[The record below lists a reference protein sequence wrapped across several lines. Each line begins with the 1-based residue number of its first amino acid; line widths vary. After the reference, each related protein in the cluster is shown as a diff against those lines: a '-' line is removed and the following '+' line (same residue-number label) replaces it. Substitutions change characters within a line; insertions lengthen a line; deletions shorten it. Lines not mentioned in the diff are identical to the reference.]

1 MKTSALSLSLAST
14 LLLSGCFFEAG
25 GCSGNGCVYVS
36 DSTGDCYGDEC
47 YEPVV
52 CEDAN
57 AIAAR
62 MAEVVS
68 EARSRDRS
76 CGGVRFAATGPVLW
90 NTRLGDA
97 ASGHSAD
104 MAENN
109 FLSHTGSD
117 GLSPA
122 DRATNAG
129 YNYAR
134 IGENI
139 GGGQSTSTAVP
150 RIRHP
155 AIRRRTHCWSLR
167 LLAFGRVLR
176 KRDRQVWLQDGV
188 RHRCASQKARES
200 A

>member
-1 MKTSALSLSLAST
+1 MKLHALTSVLTSA

-36 DSTGDCYGDEC
+36 DSTGDCYGDDC

-52 CEDAN
+52 CEDAS

-68 EARSRDRS
+68 VARSHSRS
-76 CGGVRFAATGPVLW
+76 CGGVNYAATGAVVW
-90 NTRLGDA
+90 NTLLGDA
-97 ASGHSAD
+97 AAGHSDD

-129 YNYAR
+129 YNYER

-139 GGGQSTSTAVP
+139 GGGQSTSTAVIAAWLDSP
-150 RIRHP
+150 D
-155 AIRRRTHCWSLR
+155 HC
-167 LLAFGRVLR
+167 AVLMDPLMDEIGAACSR
-176 KRDRQVWLQDGV
+176 NSDSDLDTYWTLMLG
-188 RHRCASQKARES
+188 SPLTP
-200 A
+200 

>member
-139 GGGQSTSTAVP
+139 GGGQSTSTAVIAAWLESP
-150 RIRHP
+150 D
-155 AIRRRTHCWSLR
+155 HC
-167 LLAFGRVLR
+167 AVLMDPQMDEIGAACS
-176 KRDRQVWLQDGV
+176 RDTRSDLTTYWTLMLG
-188 RHRCASQKARES
+188 SPLTP
-200 A
+200 